1 VDVVRHIVKE
11 CGLELSRDEVLSFL
25 QNNYKYKGIRRE
37 NIDLYL
43 PSGARR
49 SIKGLTIPYTLDNIM
64 KVMKRGAGEEGF
76 LTMHAWK
83 GILAKKLTS
92 LSAIRNN
99 FTEKE
104 KAEAMYDALEKEYFA
119 LNRRLSPIINKGCSG
134 SSWIDM
140 ENYLFEVRNPTPE
153 NYMKI
158 FSNYNMEIDE
168 ELAEEIT
175 ALAIKVR
182 ELPVSYIEAKPH
194 RVVHF
199 SEVAA
204 VIIPDALSI
213 KEEIKEVAKEN
224 NFKVYEYRD
233 EKERQEAV
241 CSCAV
246 DPVVTIKTF

>member
-1 VDVVRHIVKE
+1 
-11 CGLELSRDEVLSFL
+11 
-25 QNNYKYKGIRRE
+25 
-37 NIDLYL
+37 
-43 PSGARR
+43 
-49 SIKGLTIPYTLDNIM
+49 
-64 KVMKRGAGEEGF
+64 
-76 LTMHAWK
+76 
-83 GILAKKLTS
+83 
-92 LSAIRNN
+92 
-99 FTEKE
+99 
-104 KAEAMYDALEKEYFA
+104 
-119 LNRRLSPIINKGCSG
+119 
-134 SSWIDM
+134 M

-158 FSNYNMEIDE
+158 FSNYDMEIDE

-241 CSCAV
+241 CGCAT
-246 DPVVTIKTF
+246 DPAVTIKTF

>member
-1 VDVVRHIVKE
+1 MSLDVGG
-11 CGLELSRDEVLSFL
+11 C
-25 QNNYKYKGIRRE
+25 QKYRGIRKE
-37 NIDLYL
+37 NVDFFT
-43 PSGARR
+43 PSGSRR
-49 SIKGLTIPYTLDNIM
+49 SIKGLTVPYTLDNIM
-64 KVMKRGAGEEGF
+64 KAMKRKRGSGEEGF

-83 GILAKKLTS
+83 GILAKKLTN

-99 FTEKE
+99 FAEKE
-104 KAEAMYDALEKEYFA
+104 KAEAMYDALDKEYFA
-119 LNRRLSPIINKGCSG
+119 LNRKLFPIINKGYSG

-140 ENYLFEVRNPTPE
+140 EYYLFQVKNPTPE
-153 NYMKI
+153 NYIEMFGRNNI
-158 FSNYNMEIDE
+158 EIE
-168 ELAEEIT
+168 EKLAEEIT

-204 VIIPDALSI
+204 VIIPDTLSI

-224 NFKVYEYRD
+224 NFKVYEYKD

-241 CSCAV
+241 CDCAT
-246 DPVVTIKTF
+246 DPTVTIKTF